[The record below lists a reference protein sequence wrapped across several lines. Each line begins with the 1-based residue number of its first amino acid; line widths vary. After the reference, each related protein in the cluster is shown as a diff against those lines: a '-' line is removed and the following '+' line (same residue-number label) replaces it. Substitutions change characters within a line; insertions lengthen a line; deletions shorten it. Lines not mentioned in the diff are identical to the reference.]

1 MKNATQIEKQINNN
15 IEDMGYFID
24 VVVRRASKLK
34 RLYDAGK
41 NDRTNFGDCDRI
53 YMEIHD
59 QLQDLRV
66 LYNFIT
72 KINLLNDILDSD
84 EESEE

>member
-1 MKNATQIEKQINNN
+1 MKDATQIEEQIKDN
-15 IEDMGYFID
+15 IEEMGYFID
-24 VVVRRASKLK
+24 VVVRRANTLK

-41 NDRTNFGDCDRI
+41 NDRANFGDCDRI
-53 YMEIHD
+53 YMKIHD

-72 KINLLNDILDSD
+72 KINLLNDILDND

>member
-1 MKNATQIEKQINNN
+1 MKSSTQIEEQIDNY
-15 IEDMGYFID
+15 IEDIGFIID
-24 VVVRRASKLK
+24 IVVKRANTLK

-53 YMEIHD
+53 YQEIHD
-59 QLQDLRV
+59 QLQDYQI

-72 KINLLNDILDSD
+72 KINLLNDILDND
-84 EESEE
+84 EEPEE